1 MQSETPRRSLQLAL
15 QSLNAVRASRLASLA
30 PQHEGAWESFATTAS
45 TPFVNRRRFL
55 SGGIGCAIGA
65 MLPRF
70 GQSATSDLPPPANPG
85 HGGAVTLDLVAAE
98 RPTALPCFGGK
109 SLPLWTLS
117 DRAWPPVVRL
127 KLGERL
133 DATFTN
139 DLQDKEEHSSI
150 HWHGIRL
157 PNDQDGV
164 PYLTQRPVWPGEKFA
179 YSFVPPDTGT
189 FFFHPHCDTAQQLG
203 RGMAGLLIVE
213 GDESEPYDADVP
225 IVFRDWRLDEAGG
238 GFLPFFTPE
247 GAGKAGTFGAIRSAN
262 GEIDAEIFLPA
273 GGDCRLRLLNLDNTR
288 VMEVGIEDAEAA
300 IVAVDGIALPPEPL
314 KSWRLGPAMRID
326 VAVRAPA
333 DGKTVRMVDYFAP
346 EPVPLARLTGRGET
360 RRADAFD
367 PPPLRAGRIPA
378 PDMNSAE
385 RLTFAFSATASADA
399 IAEAEA
405 QGLLLDS
412 LCASAGTFWAIN
424 KNVWPGGD
432 HSRIPA
438 PLATLTRGKSYV
450 FELQNLTPHQHPI
463 HIHGHSFK
471 FLKSN
476 KRDLPVHHADTVLLQ
491 ARERVEVA
499 FVADNPGDWML
510 HCHII
515 EHQES
520 GMMGYIRV
528 A

>member
-1 MQSETPRRSLQLAL
+1 MP
-15 QSLNAVRASRLASLA
+15 
-30 PQHEGAWESFATTAS
+30 G
-45 TPFVNRRRFL
+45 
-55 SGGIGCAIGA
+55 SGGTVA
-65 MLPRF
+65 
-70 GQSATSDLPPPANPG
+70 
-85 HGGAVTLDLVAAE
+85 LDLVAAE
-98 RPTALPCFGGK
+98 RATALRCFGGAQ
-109 SLPLWTLS
+109 LPLWTLS
-117 DRAWPPVVRL
+117 EGAWPPVARL

-139 DLQDKEEHSSI
+139 SLPGKEEHSSI

-164 PYLTQRPVWPGEKFA
+164 PYLTQQPVWPGEKYS

-225 IVFRDWRLDEAGG
+225 IVLRDWRVDEAGES
-238 GFLPFFTPE
+238 FLPFFTPD
-247 GAGKAGTFGAIRSAN
+247 GAGKAGTFGSIRSAN
-262 GEIDAEIFLPA
+262 GEENPEMVLPA

-288 VMEVGIEDAEAA
+288 VMEVGIEGAEAA
-300 IVAVDGIALPPEPL
+300 IVAVDGIALPPVPL
-314 KSWRLGPAMRID
+314 KSWRLGPAMRLD
-326 VAVRAPA
+326 VVVRAPA
-333 DGKTVRMVDYFAP
+333 NGETARLVDYFAP
-346 EPVPLARLTGRGET
+346 QPVPIARLTGRGEA
-360 RRADAFD
+360 RRTQEFD
-367 PPPLRAGRIPA
+367 PAPLRAGRIPE
-378 PDMNSAE
+378 PDLDAAE
-385 RLTFAFSATASADA
+385 RMTFAFSATAAADA
-399 IAEAEA
+399 VAEAEA
-405 QGLLLDS
+405 QGLLLGS
-412 LCASAGTFWAIN
+412 LCSAAGTFWAIN
-424 KNVWPGGD
+424 KKVWPAGD

-438 PLATLTRGKSYV
+438 PLATLRRGKSYV

-471 FLKSN
+471 FLRSN
-476 KRDLPVHHADTVLLQ
+476 RRTLPVHHADTVLLQ
-491 ARERVEVA
+491 AKERVEVA
-499 FVADNPGDWML
+499 LVADNPGDWML